1 MGASIAHKPYS
12 LGVEAIRLDGLDRL
26 GVGREAEVFAL
37 GGDRVLRLA
46 RSADLAPAIDRERVA
61 LVAAGAAG
69 APVPAISERVDVG
82 GRPGLVVERLGTR
95 NLLLEIGA
103 RPWRV
108 LRVAR
113 VLGELHARL
122 HAVVAPAELTPVEEL
137 LRARLASSVVPDGIR
152 EGALLGLDEL
162 PRGDRLLH
170 GDFHPANVLPRLGSL
185 DPVVIDWTGGCRG
198 HPAADVARS
207 ELIMRFGA
215 VGPDATA
222 MVRAL
227 ATVGRRLLVSGY
239 RRSYGRA
246 GTLDSDAVRAWTPVI
261 AAARLA
267 EDIAG
272 ERETLLRLASR
283 L

>member
-1 MGASIAHKPYS
+1 
-12 LGVEAIRLDGLDRL
+12 VDVIRLDGLERL

-37 GGDRVLRLA
+37 GADRVLRLA
-46 RSADLAPAIDRERVA
+46 RRADLAPALDREHAA
-61 LVAAGAAG
+61 LVAAGHAG
-69 APVPAISERVDVG
+69 APVPAVFDRVEVE

-108 LRVAR
+108 LGIAR

-122 HAVVAPAELTPVEEL
+122 HTVVAPDELPPVADL
-137 LRARLASSVVPDGIR
+137 VRARLESPLVPDGVR
-152 EGALLGLDEL
+152 ERALQALDAL

-170 GDFHPANVLPRLGSL
+170 GDFHPANVLLRPASGA
-185 DPVVIDWTGGCRG
+185 PVVIDWTGGCRG
-198 HPAADVARS
+198 GPAADVARS

-239 RRSYGRA
+239 LRSYARNA
-246 GTLDSDAVRAWTPVI
+246 EVRVDSEAWTPVI

-267 EDIAG
+267 EDIEG
-272 ERETLLRLASR
+272 ERDTLLRLVDAR
-283 L
+283 LPA